1 MKDNQKKKKL
11 EILILLGLFTLT
23 EKPIEIYLEF
33 VHASLALFYFLQ
45 HVFDVDKVLHD
56 PIT

>member
-1 MKDNQKKKKL
+1 MKDNKQNKL
-11 EILILLGLFTLT
+11 EILILKGLFTLT
-23 EKPIEIYLEF
+23 EKPIEMYLEF

-56 PIT
+56 PVT

>member
-1 MKDNQKKKKL
+1 MKDNKQNEL

-56 PIT
+56 PVT